1 MRWSIS
7 KKHGVTAPGP
17 ASFGFLTRSTH
28 HAEYS
33 VPGSIPGLTSSN
45 FASVASNFS
54 RNSPTIRGGGK
65 NKKSKFSATYGI
77 RTHA

>member
-1 MRWSIS
+1 MEYFQKKTWSNCAWSRFFWIP
-7 KKHGVTAPGP
+7 H
-17 ASFGFLTRSTH
+17 RSTH
-28 HAEYS
+28 YARYS
-33 VPGSIPGLTSSN
+33 VPGSIPGLTSST